1 MEPAGLLRVTVPVAF
16 GQGVIAP
23 RLVQFLE
30 QHPRIQADLHFSDE
44 RVNIIAEGFDLAIRM
59 GDLADS
65 DLISRRLADIAMIVV
80 AAPSYLA
87 ARGVPQ
93 EVRDLKHH
101 VAILTQRTL
110 DHWTL
115 GGETVRVPWRISTG
129 SMIVTRDA
137 ARAGL
142 GLAQLPE
149 FFIAADLADGTLAR
163 VLPQHDLPTS
173 PATALYPRSIVPSPA
188 LRALLDALPEWC
200 GAGAP
205 QSCG

>member
-1 MEPAGLLRVTVPVAF
+1 MKPAC
-16 GQGVIAP
+16 
-23 RLVQFLE
+23 
-30 QHPRIQADLHFSDE
+30 
-44 RVNIIAEGFDLAIRM
+44 
-59 GDLADS
+59 
-65 DLISRRLADIAMIVV
+65 IVV

-87 ARGVPQ
+87 ARSVPR

-149 FFIAADLADGTLAR
+149 FFIAADVANGTLVR

-173 PATALYPRSIVPSPA
+173 PATALYPRSIVPSLA